1 MTRSLRTLPLLSSV
15 LIAGAIGPVNV
26 LVFSLFWV
34 LGAGRVPTQNPAQ
47 RQPTSVSFRQRFE
60 GDAKS
65 GSKLTKHLPSRAGL
79 GSEAPRKAG
88 KEARRTLSGEPIP
101 TRWSREDSF
110 RVAQRRHLCTSEQA
124 ELTPA
129 KLLARSKA
137 EASAV
142 GAPSFRHE

>member
-88 KEARRTLSGEPIP
+88 KEARTAFPLVHEAKSPERP
-101 TRWSREDSF
+101 TPRPTILP
-110 RVAQRRHLCTSEQA
+110 AHLFF
-124 ELTPA
+124 PPP
-129 KLLARSKA
+129 SK
-137 EASAV
+137 
-142 GAPSFRHE
+142 

>member
-34 LGAGRVPTQNPAQ
+34 LGPGKVPTQNPAQ
-47 RQPTSVSFRQRFE
+47 RQPTSVSFRQRLE

-79 GSEAPRKAG
+79 GSEVPREAG
-88 KEARRTLSGEPIP
+88 KKARTAFPLVREAKSPERPISHP
-101 TRWSREDSF
+101 PILP
-110 RVAQRRHLCTSEQA
+110 AHLFFS
-124 ELTPA
+124 LP
-129 KLLARSKA
+129 SK
-137 EASAV
+137 
-142 GAPSFRHE
+142 